1 MTTFSGLVW
10 YYQLISPQAALILS
24 LILCIFL
31 VPITPYISNDF
42 QRYLWDG
49 AVFLSGVDPYLTAP
63 NDPSVAQLREVWP
76 TPEEHSKYPT
86 LYPPGGLILFSIC
99 AMAGP
104 IYGLWV
110 WKILVTFAL
119 ASSLILTYK
128 LLECRGTLK
137 HFYLVALS
145 PLLLFEAQLGAHL
158 DIFCVLGI
166 VAALW
171 YLEKDKIIFAGLII
185 GLAATIKFLPAVI
198 VGPYLFYLKPRDAFK
213 LIMSSAGTWVII
225 YLIMFGLGYE
235 PLGLL
240 PTFFEKWRGG
250 APIYPYLEMVGA
262 SLKLSRPLFLALIL
276 ALALT
281 GFTAS
286 AWLAKKAYIEFA
298 ILLTLAVP
306 LILSPIL
313 FPWYLMALVPLL
325 ALKPNLTLF
334 TAITLTPL
342 SYIVLNR
349 WLTVGIWEQAA
360 WPAQILLAGLI
371 IALLH
376 DLFRGMSTKLMH
388 KY

>member
-1 MTTFSGLVW
+1 
-10 YYQLISPQAALILS
+10 
-24 LILCIFL
+24 
-31 VPITPYISNDF
+31 
-42 QRYLWDG
+42 
-49 AVFLSGVDPYLTAP
+49 
-63 NDPSVAQLREVWP
+63 
-76 TPEEHSKYPT
+76 
-86 LYPPGGLILFSIC
+86 
-99 AMAGP
+99 MAGP

-110 WKILVTFAL
+110 WKALVTFTL

-128 LLECRGTLK
+128 LLEYRGALK
-137 HFYLVALS
+137 HFHLVALS
-145 PLLLFEAQLGAHL
+145 PLLLFESQLGVHL

-171 YLEKDKIIFAGLII
+171 CLEKDKIIFAGLII
-185 GLAATIKFLPAVI
+185 GLAATIKFLPAII
-198 VGPYLFYLKPRDAFK
+198 VGPYLFYLKPRNAFK
-213 LIMSSAGTWVII
+213 LLISSAGTWVII
-225 YLIMFGLGYE
+225 YLTMFGLGYE

-250 APIYPYLEMVGA
+250 APIYPYLEIVGS
-262 SLKLSRPLFLALIL
+262 SLKLSRPLFLTLIL
-276 ALALT
+276 TLALT
-281 GFTAS
+281 GFAAS

-298 ILLTLAVP
+298 IILTLSVP
-306 LILSPIL
+306 LLLSPIL

-349 WLTVGIWEQAA
+349 WLSVGIWEQAV
-360 WPAQILLAGLI
+360 WPSQILLAGLI